1 MSKRKRTQ
9 QSKRKLTVQETEEAA
24 KRLMMGAQARQ
35 YVSKFCLDS
44 SGGRVFDVTH
54 VYLSTISFELIL
66 HSIEQSLRL
75 LLLIHFSVN
84 HPTHNIHALYRR
96 ILRESR
102 SKVGIRQEIVD
113 QVNTQIRLIGMN
125 HITENDIQACLRK
138 HDSSYSSFRYFGL
151 DSDAFPTLMWE
162 MKEYEIKILH
172 CLALALITLNLT
184 EMQKRNMPIL
194 GSISEVPESEMTDDL
209 KDLMKRLQE
218 DSTR

>member
-9 QSKRKLTVQETEEAA
+9 QSQRNLTVQQTQEAA
-24 KRLMMGAQARQ
+24 KRLMIGAQARQ

-44 SGGRVFDVTH
+44 SGGGVFNMTH

-84 HPTHNIHALYRR
+84 HSTHNIFALYRR

-102 SKVGIRQEIVD
+102 SKEGIRRVIVD
-113 QVNTQIRLIGMN
+113 QVNTQIGLIGMN
-125 HITENDIQACLRK
+125 HTTENNIQACLRK

-151 DSDAFPTLMWE
+151 DNDAFPTLRWE
-162 MKEYEIKILH
+162 MKEYEIKLLH
-172 CLALALITLNLT
+172 CLALALITINLT
-184 EMQKRNMPIL
+184 EMQKQKMPVL
-194 GSISEVPESEMTDDL
+194 GSISEVPESEMTDEL
-209 KDLMKRLQE
+209 RDLMKRMKE